1 MIKLLL
7 ISNVLVFLISIAVA
21 GLNINLYW
29 LGIISPDIG
38 ELISL
43 NWVVHPD
50 NVNPVSLFTSLFL
63 HLGLVHLVLNLIM
76 ILYLGIL
83 PIKPFRF
90 VMVYVISGMIGN
102 LAAILFEGMA
112 ILGASGAILGVLG
125 YGMISLR
132 EDKQLFKDMFW
143 ITALTVIPGLFL
155 SGMSNGAHIG
165 GVITGAVLGLMFSDV
180 KQIELNEA

>member
-38 ELISL
+38 KLIDM

-90 VMVYVISGMIGN
+90 VMVYITSGMFGN
-102 LAAILFEGMA
+102 IAAILFEEIA

-125 YGMISLR
+125 YGMVSIR
-132 EDKQLFKDMFW
+132 DGQLLKEMLW
-143 ITALTVIPGLFL
+143 ITALTVIPGLFV
-155 SGMSNGAHIG
+155 SGISNGAHFG
-165 GVITGAVLGLMFSDV
+165 GVITGALLGLVFSDA
-180 KQIELNEA
+180 N